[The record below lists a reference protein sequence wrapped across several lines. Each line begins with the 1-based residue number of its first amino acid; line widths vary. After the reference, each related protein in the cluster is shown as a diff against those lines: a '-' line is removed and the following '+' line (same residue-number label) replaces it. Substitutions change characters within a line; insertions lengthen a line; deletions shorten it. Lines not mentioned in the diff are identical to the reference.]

1 MHGTRRT
8 AKEAANGT
16 GRVAG
21 RADRNGGRAGRKG
34 GRVRH
39 PERTRERI
47 LEAATAEFS
56 AHGLGG
62 ARVDSIARAARVN
75 KRMLYHYFGNKEDLF
90 LAVLERAY
98 ENIRRQE
105 SALALDDLA
114 PVEAMRRLVRFTFD
128 YFVGNQYFVALLNSE
143 NLHKARH
150 IRRSPRATSINRP
163 IVGALGRIL
172 RRGRKVGVFR
182 GSVDPL
188 QLYISIAGIAY
199 FYFSNIHTLSTI
211 FARDLNSAPALA
223 ERRKHVTEV
232 ILGYLR
238 R

>member
-1 MHGTRRT
+1 MAADRRT
-8 AKEAANGT
+8 AKESSNG
-16 GRVAG
+16 
-21 RADRNGGRAGRKG
+21 G
-34 GRVRH
+34 GRVERVRAERSRIRH
-39 PERTRERI
+39 PARTRERI

-56 AHGLGG
+56 ARGLGG
-62 ARVDSIARAARVN
+62 ARVDSIADAAGVN

-98 ENIRRQE
+98 EKIRQEE
-105 SALALDDLA
+105 SALALENLP
-114 PVEAMRRLVRFTFD
+114 PVDAMRRLVRFTFD

-163 IVGALGRIL
+163 IVGALARIL
-172 RRGRKVGVFR
+172 ARGRRAGVFR
-182 GSVDPL
+182 GGVDPL
-188 QLYISIAGIAY
+188 QLYISIAGVAY

-211 FARDLNSAPALA
+211 FARDLNSPAALA
-223 ERRKHVTEV
+223 ARRRHVTDV

-238 R
+238 K

>member
-1 MHGTRRT
+1 MKDRR
-8 AKEAANGT
+8 AARESSNG
-16 GRVAG
+16 
-21 RADRNGGRAGRKG
+21 G
-34 GRVRH
+34 GRVRAERVRIRH

-47 LEAATAEFS
+47 LDAATAEFS
-56 AHGLGG
+56 ARGLGG
-62 ARVDSIARAARVN
+62 ARVDSIADAAGVN

-98 ENIRRQE
+98 EKIRREE
-105 SALALDDLA
+105 SALALDALP
-114 PVEAMRRLVRFTFD
+114 PVDAMRRLVRFTFD

-150 IRRSPRATSINRP
+150 IRRSPRAASINRP
-163 IVGALGRIL
+163 IVGALARIL
-172 RRGRKVGVFR
+172 ARGRKAGVFR
-182 GSVDPL
+182 GGVDPL
-188 QLYISIAGIAY
+188 QLYISIAGVAY

-211 FARDLNSAPALA
+211 FARDLGAPAALA
-223 ERRKHVTEV
+223 ARRRHVSDV